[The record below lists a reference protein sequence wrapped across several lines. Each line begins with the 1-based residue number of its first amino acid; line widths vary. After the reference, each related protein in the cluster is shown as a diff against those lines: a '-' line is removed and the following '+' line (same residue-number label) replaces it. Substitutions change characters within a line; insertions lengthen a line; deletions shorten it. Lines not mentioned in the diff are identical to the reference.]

1 MYAGS
6 WIYCFTDGKKI
17 RLSITQTIYI
27 CIQYFCPV
35 KTTMDKF
42 EETAKMMA
50 KMPPAEMMKAIEM
63 KKEMCTCPKCPT
75 YTNCAK
81 NAKELLF
88 CNAGKSF
95 MCISDEKGCIC
106 PTCPVA
112 MEMGLKHKFFCTKG
126 SEKAQ
131 RYEGTLW
138 GTKMV

>member
-42 EETAKMMA
+42 EETAQMMA

-63 KKEMCTCPKCPT
+63 KKEMCTCSKCPT

-95 MCISDEKGCIC
+95 MCIPDEKGCIC

-112 MEMGLKHKFFCTKG
+112 MDMGLKHSFFCTKG